1 MDDKKRKGAIVVAAI
16 LGLVAALYLAGL
28 LAQVLNNYSIWMEGG
43 GLTGQT
49 QMPPVEFSPMV
60 CFPQAFT
67 WNGLKGIEYHQVLLA
82 PVRQLGR
89 FAVEVEHFDIV
100 HFARQ
105 FLCCGCGCREREG
118 RQHRDYFHLH
128 YILFFGFK

>member
-1 MDDKKRKGAIVVAAI
+1 MLSPLCAVV
-16 LGLVAALYLAGL
+16 LLQLDREVVVLLVAVGVY
-28 LAQVLNNYSIWMEGG
+28 
-43 GLTGQT
+43 
-49 QMPPVEFSPMV
+49 
-60 CFPQAFT
+60 
-67 WNGLKGIEYHQVLLA
+67 IEYHQVLLA

>member
-28 LAQVLNNYSIWMEGG
+28 LAQVLNNYSIWMDGG

-49 QMPPVEFSPMV
+49 QMPPVEFSPMI

-67 WNGLKGIEYHQVLLA
+67 WNGLKGVARYDSCQCNHIRICKAER
-82 PVRQLGR
+82 PVWQ
-89 FAVEVEHFDIV
+89 
-100 HFARQ
+100 
-105 FLCCGCGCREREG
+105 
-118 RQHRDYFHLH
+118 
-128 YILFFGFK
+128 